1 MTSTSSTETWP
12 RKLLIIAVWV
22 MVWQAAAFLIHNPLL
37 LAGPAETFKALVSL
51 VVTAGFWRSIGSTL
65 LRIAAGTL
73 IGCTAGSLLA
83 AVSARSPAA
92 RSFFHPFVT
101 VIRAVPVASFVVLLI
116 IGVGSSLLALMIS
129 ALVVFPILY
138 EAVLQGLT
146 GTDRAM
152 LEMAQVFRLAGTKKW
167 KLIIWPQI
175 RPFFLSGMATAVG
188 MAWKSGV
195 AAEVIG
201 QPLNSVGNG
210 LYRAKIYLETDRVLA
225 WTIAVIVCA
234 WISGKAV
241 TVLIDRAGRPKNR
254 EAASAQGR
262 AAFTPAGPDEADD
275 GMPETHRAV
284 IDLPGTAGTAIKLDQ
299 ISKSFDGA
307 DVLKDISFAIPSGSR
322 VVITG
327 PSGCGKTTLLRLI
340 LGLDRPDS
348 GQILFDGQ
356 TFAGV
361 RRAGVVF
368 QENRLSEDFSSYEN
382 VASVLEEEPEKRER
396 GVLALLGE
404 LIPDHDPFKPVRE
417 LSGGMKRR
425 TALARALILPSSLLV
440 LDEPFTGLDEASR
453 DRVIRSILK
462 WQGRRTLLITAHE
475 NPGWPGF
482 EELDLTGA
490 AED

>member
-262 AAFTPAGPDEADD
+262 A
-275 GMPETHRAV
+275 V

-356 TFAGV
+356 TFVGV